1 MRASCLIP
9 GLSGK
14 GIPAWILLAK
24 RLGASR
30 RYGEKMQW
38 LPKIRHQ
45 DTYAYVG
52 TQNHTNYMAIC
63 CVVLGY
69 GWPVQTSKRKH
80 DTHSGHGG
88 QVYKMDRS
96 EAYKKM

>member
-1 MRASCLIP
+1 MRASRLIP

-24 RLGASR
+24 RLEASGGS
-30 RYGEKMQW
+30 GEKMQW

-45 DTYAYVG
+45 DTYAYVR

-63 CVVLGY
+63 GVVLGY
-69 GWPVQTSKRKH
+69 GWPVQTGERKH
-80 DTHSGHGG
+80 DTHFGHGG
-88 QVYKMDRS
+88 QVYKIDRS